1 MLGISELVQAF
12 VCAETCNQANHLM
25 LREENEITVYSSL
38 SIVSGSPDGNS
49 SVFRVEPDISGGD
62 VE

>member
-1 MLGISELVQAF
+1 
-12 VCAETCNQANHLM
+12 M
-25 LREENEITVYSSL
+25 LREENEITVYPSL
-38 SIVSGSPDGNS
+38 SIVSGPPDGNS